1 MDASLSPIRTPV
13 KFDPD
18 LIRQDQQDYI
28 DREKTRGCRM
38 SVKEF
43 LQRGPRGNDNGE
55 KLKR

>member
-38 SVKEF
+38 GVKEF
-43 LQRGPRGNDNGE
+43 LRRGPHRDYNGE
-55 KLKR
+55 TLKR